1 MLTWNSDKGLF
12 ASSHL
17 DFAAS
22 AVDAPRR
29 QPPASG
35 VVTHCRGGMS
45 LNVAGDGGGERAVSD
60 SRLADGVW
68 RAECQERIFVVGGGT
83 PGGGDTGSGTRGS
96 WGQGKLWALPPWEAE
111 PAFAAIATK
120 CQGFTPG
127 STRTFYGVDC
137 GETLWR
143 TSLHITGLSDFPMLA
158 HSTSERLATRELELS
173 TPAPTRCPRLW
184 VRHTGPAAGKLRV

>member
-1 MLTWNSDKGLF
+1 MSGMDICCRWW
-12 ASSHL
+12 
-17 DFAAS
+17 
-22 AVDAPRR
+22 DAGRR
-29 QPPASG
+29 G
-35 VVTHCRGGMS
+35 H
-45 LNVAGDGGGERAVSD
+45 GERD
-60 SRLADGVW
+60 
-68 RAECQERIFVVGGGT
+68 
-83 PGGGDTGSGTRGS
+83 PGELGSGEA
-96 WGQGKLWALPPWEAE
+96 WALPPWEAE

-173 TPAPTRCPRLW
+173 TPQHQRG
-184 VRHTGPAAGKLRV
+184 VRACGSGIPAQQPGN